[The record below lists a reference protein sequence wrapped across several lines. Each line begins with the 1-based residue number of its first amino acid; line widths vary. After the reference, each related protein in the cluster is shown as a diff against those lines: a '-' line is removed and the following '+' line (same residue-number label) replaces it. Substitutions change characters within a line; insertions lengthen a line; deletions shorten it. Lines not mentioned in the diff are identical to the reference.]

1 LRTGIA
7 IVGSTISLGIAGT
20 LLDGGVSYGSVMA
33 LLAVGPLVTAALLV
47 TAYPETARVE
57 LEDLNPEDR
66 RPSRS

>member
-1 LRTGIA
+1 
-7 IVGSTISLGIAGT
+7 
-20 LLDGGVSYGSVMA
+20 VSYGSVMA